1 MLSILRASHPF
12 KGTGVTVLTSL
23 SRQNHSLPE
32 LPYRYNALEP
42 VISGEIMELHHTKH
56 HATYVNN
63 LNTAEE
69 QLKQCVDEGIS
80 YINIV
85 CLFTE
90 VMFVNKHCG
99 YHTHRKRIHTS
110 I

>member
-1 MLSILRASHPF
+1 MCH
-12 KGTGVTVLTSL
+12 KGEVTPRTTPGVTALTSL

-42 VISGEIMELHHTKH
+42 VISGEIMELHHKKH

-63 LNTAEE
+63 LNAAEE

-80 YINIV
+80 YINII

-90 VMFVNKHCG
+90 VMFINKHSG
-99 YHTHRKRIHTS
+99 YHTGRKRIHTS